1 MKKYVENFQFFF
13 AKDFRLYD
21 FFALTS
27 YMKNE
32 NNIYRIKPVEELRF
46 TDDFMFCRV
55 MKNPDLCKGVIER
68 LLGIKVERIEYP
80 ELQKEIRPYYSAHG
94 VRMDVYVKDS
104 DRIFDIEMQT
114 TIPEDLPRRMRY
126 YQSMIDID
134 SLIAGSEYETLK
146 ESYVIFLCTKD
157 PFGLGLP
164 VYTFNTVCRE
174 KNDFTLNDGI
184 NKLFFNA
191 SAFAAEKNL
200 EIKGFLGYLCIGKPS
215 DYLTEDIDRRVERL
229 KINEIF
235 RSDYMMDALPL
246 YDARQAGLKEGMEK
260 GRLAGERNA
269 KFETAKKMLENKIPI
284 DLITKCT
291 SLSLE
296 EVKRLK

>member
-1 MKKYVENFQFFF
+1 MN
-13 AKDFRLYD
+13 
-21 FFALTS
+21 
-27 YMKNE
+27 KNE

-164 VYTFNTVCRE
+164 SYTFSTVCKE
-174 KNDFTLNDGI
+174 KTDFSLNDGI

-191 SAFAAEKNL
+191 SAFASEKNL
-200 EIKGFLGYLCIGKPS
+200 EIKGFLGYLCSGKPS

-246 YDARQAGLKEGMEK
+246 HDARKAGLREGMALGEAKGEKK
-260 GRLAGERNA
+260 GRLAGARNA
-269 KFETAKKMLENKIPI
+269 KFATARNLLKKNISAEII
-284 DLITKCT
+284 AECT
-291 SLSLE
+291 GLSLE

>member
-1 MKKYVENFQFFF
+1 
-13 AKDFRLYD
+13 
-21 FFALTS
+21 
-27 YMKNE
+27 MKNE

-114 TIPEDLPRRMRY
+114 SIPKDLPRRMRY

-134 SLIAGSEYETLK
+134 SLIAGSDYATLK

-164 VYTFNTVCRE
+164 IYTFNTVCKE
-174 KNDFTLNDGI
+174 KTDFSLNDGI
-184 NKLFFNA
+184 NKLFF
-191 SAFAAEKNL
+191 
-200 EIKGFLGYLCIGKPS
+200 
-215 DYLTEDIDRRVERL
+215 
-229 KINEIF
+229 
-235 RSDYMMDALPL
+235 
-246 YDARQAGLKEGMEK
+246 
-260 GRLAGERNA
+260 
-269 KFETAKKMLENKIPI
+269 
-284 DLITKCT
+284 
-291 SLSLE
+291 
-296 EVKRLK
+296 

>member
-1 MKKYVENFQFFF
+1 MRNIEN
-13 AKDFRLYD
+13 
-21 FFALTS
+21 
-27 YMKNE
+27 E
-32 NNIYRIKPVEELRF
+32 IYRIKPVEELRF

-55 MKNPDLCKGVIER
+55 MQNPDLCKGVIER

-114 TIPEDLPRRMRY
+114 SVPDDLPRRMRY

-134 SLIAGSEYETLK
+134 TLIKGSEYETLK

-164 VYTFNTVCRE
+164 VYSFSTVCKE
-174 KNDFTLNDGI
+174 KKDFALNDGI

-191 SAFAAEKNL
+191 SAAALEKNL
-200 EIKGFLGYLCIGKPS
+200 EIKGFLGYLYSGKPS
-215 DYLTEDIDRRVERL
+215 DTFTEDIEQRVERL

-246 YDARQAGLKEGMEK
+246 HDARKAGLKEGIALGEK
-260 GRLAGERNA
+260 RGILAGERNKA
-269 KFETAKKMLENKIPI
+269 ISATRKLLEMNLLTIEQIAAATQLSVDEVLKIKQEI
-284 DLITKCT
+284 
-291 SLSLE
+291 
-296 EVKRLK
+296 

>member
-1 MKKYVENFQFFF
+1 
-13 AKDFRLYD
+13 
-21 FFALTS
+21 
-27 YMKNE
+27 
-32 NNIYRIKPVEELRF
+32 
-46 TDDFMFCRV
+46 
-55 MKNPDLCKGVIER
+55 
-68 LLGIKVERIEYP
+68 
-80 ELQKEIRPYYSAHG
+80 
-94 VRMDVYVKDS
+94 
-104 DRIFDIEMQT
+104 MQT
-114 TIPEDLPRRMRY
+114 SIPKDLPRRMRY

-146 ESYVIFLCTKD
+146 ESYIIFLCTKD

-164 VYTFNTVCRE
+164 VYTFSTVCKE

-246 YDARQAGLKEGMEK
+246 HDARQAGLKEGMALGEAK
-260 GRLAGERNA
+260 GLLAGERNKA
-269 KFETAKKMLENKIPI
+269 ISATKNLLKMNLLTVEQIAAAVQ
-284 DLITKCT
+284 
-291 SLSLE
+291 LSVE
-296 EVKRLK
+296 EVLKIKDSLKI

>member
-1 MKKYVENFQFFF
+1 MRNIEN
-13 AKDFRLYD
+13 
-21 FFALTS
+21 
-27 YMKNE
+27 E
-32 NNIYRIKPVEELRF
+32 IYRIKPVEELRF

-55 MKNPDLCKGVIER
+55 MQTPELCKGVIER

-104 DRIFDIEMQT
+104 NRIFDIEMQT
-114 TIPEDLPRRMRY
+114 SVPDDLPRRMRY

-134 SLIAGSEYETLK
+134 TLIKGSEYETLK

-157 PFGLGLP
+157 PFGLGPP
-164 VYTFNTVCRE
+164 VYSFSTVCKE
-174 KNDFTLNDGI
+174 KKDFALNDGI

-191 SAFAAEKNL
+191 SAAALEKNL
-200 EIKGFLGYLCIGKPS
+200 EIKGFLGYLCSGKPS
-215 DYLTEDIDRRVERL
+215 DTFTEDIEQRVERL

-246 YDARQAGLKEGMEK
+246 HDARKAGLKEGIALGEK
-260 GRLAGERNA
+260 RGILAGERNKA
-269 KFETAKKMLENKIPI
+269 ISATRKLLEMNLLTIEQIAAATQLSVDEVLKIKQEI
-284 DLITKCT
+284 
-291 SLSLE
+291 
-296 EVKRLK
+296 

>member
-1 MKKYVENFQFFF
+1 MRNIEN
-13 AKDFRLYD
+13 
-21 FFALTS
+21 
-27 YMKNE
+27 E
-32 NNIYRIKPVEELRF
+32 IYRIKPVEELRF

-55 MKNPDLCKGVIER
+55 MQNPDLCKGVIER

-114 TIPEDLPRRMRY
+114 SVPDDLPRRMRY

-134 SLIAGSEYETLK
+134 TLIKGSEYETLK

-164 VYTFNTVCRE
+164 VYSFSTVCKE
-174 KNDFTLNDGI
+174 KKDFALNDGI

-191 SAFAAEKNL
+191 SAAALEKNL
-200 EIKGFLGYLCIGKPS
+200 EIKGFLGYLYSGKPS
-215 DYLTEDIDRRVERL
+215 DTFTEDIEQRVERL

-235 RSDYMMDALPL
+235 RSNYMMDALPL
-246 YDARQAGLKEGMEK
+246 FDARQAGLKEGMEQGLLK
-260 GRLAGERNA
+260 GERNA
-269 KFETAKKMLENKIPI
+269 KFETARKMLKNKIPL
-284 DLITKCT
+284 DLVAECT
-291 SLSLE
+291 GLSIE
-296 EVKRLK
+296 EVTKIKNSLKK

>member
-1 MKKYVENFQFFF
+1 MRNIEN
-13 AKDFRLYD
+13 
-21 FFALTS
+21 
-27 YMKNE
+27 E
-32 NNIYRIKPVEELRF
+32 IYRIKPVEELRF

-55 MKNPDLCKGVIER
+55 MQTPELCKGVIER

-104 DRIFDIEMQT
+104 NRNFDIEMQT
-114 TIPEDLPRRMRY
+114 SVPDDLPRRMRY

-134 SLIAGSEYETLK
+134 TLIKGSEYETLK
-146 ESYVIFLCTKD
+146 ESNVIFLCTKD

-164 VYTFNTVCRE
+164 VYSFSTVCKE
-174 KNDFTLNDGI
+174 KKDFALNDGI

-191 SAFAAEKNL
+191 SAAALEKNL
-200 EIKGFLGYLCIGKPS
+200 EIKGFLGYLCSGKPS
-215 DYLTEDIDRRVERL
+215 DTFTEDIEQRVERL

-246 YDARQAGLKEGMEK
+246 HDARKAGLKEGIALGEK
-260 GRLAGERNA
+260 RGILAGERNKA
-269 KFETAKKMLENKIPI
+269 ISATRKLLEMNLLTIEQIAAATQLSVDEVLKIKQEI
-284 DLITKCT
+284 
-291 SLSLE
+291 
-296 EVKRLK
+296 